1 VTPYLVKPIDN
12 EADIHLPTDGFQTAN
27 GAEQLLGNFEND
39 GISGAARP
47 MPHAVEP
54 AAPPPAVG
62 LIDQGQPAL
71 ASDDKDRRKDTK
83 VARNAAPATPGFSL
97 K

>member
-1 VTPYLVKPIDN
+1 
-12 EADIHLPTDGFQTAN
+12 
-27 GAEQLLGNFEND
+27 
-39 GISGAARP
+39 